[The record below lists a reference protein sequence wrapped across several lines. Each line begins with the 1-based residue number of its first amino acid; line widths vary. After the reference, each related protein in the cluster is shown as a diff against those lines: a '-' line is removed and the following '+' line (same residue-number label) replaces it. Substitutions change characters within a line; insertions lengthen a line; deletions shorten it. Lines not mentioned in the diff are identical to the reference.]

1 MISKSIQTLAI
12 LTALGLFAAPAL
24 AQQGYPPE
32 GSQGK
37 RTQGFPGQQRQQQQ
51 MNVPD
56 EKMKQFVDVH
66 KEVESVRQEYRQKI
80 QNAGDQKK
88 ASELNRKA
96 NDKMVKAV
104 EKSPISIDEYNKL
117 VSLIPRDPGLK
128 QKFDK
133 YMGR

>member
-12 LTALGLFAAPAL
+12 LTAVGLFATSAM

-37 RTQGFPGQQRQQQQ
+37 RTQGFPGQQRQQQ

-56 EKMKQFVDVH
+56 HKMKQFVEVH
-66 KEVESVRQEYRQKI
+66 KEVASIRGEYRQKI

-88 ASELNRKA
+88 ASELNQKA

-104 EKSPISIDEYNKL
+104 EESPISIDEYNKL
-117 VSLIPRDPGLK
+117 VSVIPRDPSLK

-133 YMGR
+133 YMNR